1 MFKKIKKLADL
12 SIYEIYLLLIAFI
25 LLFTFKV
32 LIKILPFNYLQKNF
46 QNWVKSNNNTESNE
60 VEISNKALA
69 INRISYAFPL
79 LGFSCLPKAMAMKYW
94 LKDYKQI
101 ALHFGVQKDSQNNFV
116 AHAWITKANTT
127 ILGDDPS
134 INYKSIWV
142 WE

>member
-1 MFKKIKKLADL
+1 MYENIKKLAGL
-12 SIYEIYLLLIAFI
+12 SFHEIYLLIVAFI
-25 LLFTFKV
+25 LLFTFKF
-32 LIKILPFNYLQKNF
+32 LIKILPLNFLQKSF
-46 QNWVKSNNNTESNE
+46 QNWVKSNKNTESNE
-60 VEISNKALA
+60 VEISKKALA

-79 LGFSCLPKAMAMKYW
+79 FGFSCLPKAMAMKYW
-94 LKDYKQI
+94 LKPYKQI

-116 AHAWITKANTT
+116 AHAWITKANKT